1 MCFPSKKQKNNFSD
15 NTEKDTKPTSA
26 RNGAGTKSESN
37 SAPPSQPSQV
47 PAAPVSSTP
56 APTLPPLTTTEAP
69 LSMAPKVAI
78 IIYSMYGHV
87 AKLAEAEKVG
97 IEKAG
102 GKAEIYQVAETLSED
117 ILAKMYAPPKA
128 AYPIITPD
136 ILATFDAFL
145 LGIPTRYGSMPAQWK
160 SFWDSTGQLWQSG
173 KLAGKYAGFF
183 VSTAGLG
190 GGQEVTVLSSLST
203 LTHHGILYVPFGYS
217 TAFAQLT
224 GVEEVHG
231 GESSSTHSRRRDYS
245 SSLYAVGSPWGAG
258 TVTNPTGSRQPSAL
272 ELEVATI
279 QGEAF
284 YKTVSK
290 VSF

>member
-15 NTEKDTKPTSA
+15 NTEKETKPTSA

-69 LSMAPKVAI
+69 LPMAPKVAI

-87 AKLAEAEKVG
+87 AKLAEAEKAG

-117 ILAKMYAPPKA
+117 ILAK
-128 AYPIITPD
+128 I
-136 ILATFDAFL
+136 
-145 LGIPTRYGSMPAQWK
+145 MPAQWK

-203 LTHHGILYVPFGYS
+203 LAHHGILYVPFGYS
-217 TAFAQLT
+217 TAFALLT

-231 GESSSTHSRRRDYS
+231 
-245 SSLYAVGSPWGAG
+245 GSPWGAG